1 MKKIEIEIFRF
12 LGKKRKLLR
21 IMKLTFILLTAIFV
35 QVSASVY
42 SQATKFSFDVKN
54 SRVEDI
60 LREIENK
67 SEFRFFYQ
75 REQVDVE
82 RKIDLNV
89 QNETVEK
96 ILEKLFTGQDVL
108 FDVRQD
114 NLILIKTRNAQAGT
128 NSSSFWASQQQKTV
142 TGIVTDQTG
151 QPLPGVT
158 VIIKGTTQG
167 VVSDVNGNFSIPNI
181 PNDATLQFSFVGM
194 KTQEFLVSGKQVIN
208 VTMQEESLG
217 LDEVIVIGYGT
228 AKRQDFTGSVSS
240 LKMENSAVS
249 LLPNT
254 NALESLKG
262 NISGLNIGASNSAG
276 SEPNMLIR
284 GQNSINGNNDPLI
297 VLDGVIYMGSLN
309 DINPNDIASFDIL
322 KDAVSAAAYGSRSA
336 NGVIAITTKRGTSAK
351 PLITFNAS
359 SGIQTWQNQPE
370 MMKGEQ
376 WITVVNAR
384 NQYPKGSTTWMK
396 TGELDNLAA
405 GRETNWLDETT
416 QIGIIQNYQ
425 LAVSGAGKGINYY
438 LSTSYNNN
446 KGVVIGDE
454 FDRISILGK
463 INAEITAWLKIGVDA
478 GFSRRDY
485 SGFAANIGTAQVMSP
500 YGVMFRDDEGRL
512 EKYPY
517 TQSGVNPLWGVDD
530 NTRDN
535 MDIRQNFRLNSYA
548 VVDAPWI
555 KGLNYRIN
563 FLTNLDKNRSGNFYY
578 EDYYVAEGEGLYRY
592 EPSVLVGFLTNANG
606 NLDNN
611 STYSYVFDNILNYKN
626 TFDKHS
632 VEGTLVA
639 TRDYMK
645 YEDINSTGSDFA
657 ANGSTT
663 LGMWG
668 LHKATVQK
676 VNLNAWER
684 ANVGYLGRLSYSYN
698 DKYYLTGS
706 YRRDGASVFGAKNK
720 WANFA
725 AAGAAWRISKENF
738 MSNLTALDDLKLKLS
753 WGQNGNQGIGPYTTL
768 SQVAN
773 GSSGGIRYEFSDKNG
788 IVQYGLIQS
797 TLGNQELGWES
808 TDSWNTGFE
817 SAWLKNNLFVD
828 IDVYHSKTTDQIFT
842 RNIPV
847 MTGFKTVYASM
858 GQINNTG
865 IEATVRSVNIQ
876 NNDLTWT
883 TMVTFWKNNNKLVKL
898 YGEDNDGDGKEDDDI
913 ANSLFI
919 GKSLG
924 AIYGYKQIGI
934 VQEDDTEYI
943 NLTGAAPG
951 APKYQDMDTI
961 PGITSDDRVILGY
974 EKENFRLNISNSVSY
989 KNLELYVM
997 VSGIFGGND
1006 HYMLNN
1012 TQAYLTSGTGLFN
1025 ANMTYKPYWTPENKS
1040 DVYPSAIFA
1049 GDGRFRGLQSRGFV
1063 RLQDITLSYTF
1074 DQPWVKDAKIS
1085 TFKLFIAAKNVATI
1099 TSWDGGDPETGATY
1113 MSNTFPVVS
1122 TYSIGASIS
1131 F

>member
-1 MKKIEIEIFRF
+1 MKNFSIHPLLRSRKA
-12 LGKKRKLLR
+12 KKLLMT
-21 IMKLTFILLTAIFV
+21 MKLTALIMLSSLL
-35 QVSASVY
+35 QVSATVY
-42 SQATKFSFDVKN
+42 SQATKFNFKAENKQV
-54 SRVEDI
+54 VEI
-60 LREIENK
+60 LKEIEETSN
-67 SEFRFFYQ
+67 FRFFYI

-82 RKIDLNV
+82 RRVSVKANGA
-89 QNETVEK
+89 TVEQ
-96 ILEKLFTGQDVL
+96 ILDEMLSAQGVGYKVMD
-108 FDVRQD
+108 D
-114 NLILIKTRNAQAGT
+114 NLVLLSPDKNIRDIESISA
-128 NSSSFWASQQQKTV
+128 QQKTL
-142 TGIVTDQTG
+142 TGTVTDQTG
-151 QPLPGVT
+151 QPIPGVS
-158 VIIKGTTQG
+158 VLVMGTLQG
-167 VVSDVNGNFSIPNI
+167 VVTDVNGNYSIPNT

-194 KTQEFLVSGKQVIN
+194 KSQEIEVSGKQIIN
-208 VTMQEESLG
+208 VTMEEEVLG
-217 LDEVIVIGYGT
+217 LDEVIVIAYGT
-228 AKRQDFTGSVSS
+228 AKRQDFTGSVGS
-240 LKMENSAVS
+240 LKMEGSAVS

-336 NGVIAITTKRGTSAK
+336 NGVIAITTKKGKSGK
-351 PLITFNAS
+351 PVITFNAS
-359 SGIQTWQNQPE
+359 SGVQTWQNQPK

-384 NQYPKGSTTWMK
+384 NQYPEGTTTWMK

-405 GRETNWLDETT
+405 GKETNWLEEAT
-416 QIGIIQNYQ
+416 QTGIIQDYQ

-446 KGVVIGDE
+446 KGVVVGDE

-463 INAEITAWLKIGVDA
+463 INTDITSWLKVGVDA

-500 YGVMFRDDEGRL
+500 YGVMFRDDAGNL

-517 TQSGVNPLWGVDD
+517 TQSGINPLWGVDD

-548 VVDAPWI
+548 VVDVPWV

-563 FLTNLDKNRSGNFYY
+563 FLTNLDKNSSGSFYY

-606 NLDNN
+606 NLDNR

-626 TFDKHS
+626 TFGKHS
-632 VEGTLVA
+632 VEGTFVA

-668 LHKATVQK
+668 LHKSTVQK

-684 ANVGYLGRLSYSYN
+684 SNIGYLGRLSYSYN
-698 DKYYLTGS
+698 EKYYLTGS

-725 AAGAAWRISKENF
+725 AAGAAWKISKENF
-738 MSNLTALDDLKLKLS
+738 MSNLTVLDDLKLKLS

-773 GSSGGIRYEFSDKNG
+773 GSSGGIRYEFSNKPG
-788 IVQYGLIQS
+788 IIQYGLIQS

-808 TDSWNTGFE
+808 TNSWNTGFE
-817 SAWLKNNLFVD
+817 SVWLKNRLFVD
-828 IDVYHSKTTDQIFT
+828 VDIYHSKTTDQIFT

-847 MTGFKTVYASM
+847 MTGFKTVFASM

-865 IEATVRSVNIQ
+865 IEATIRSINIQ
-876 NNDLTWT
+876 KNDLTWS
-883 TMVTFWKNNNKLVKL
+883 TMVTFWKNNNELVKL
-898 YGEDNDGDGKEDDDI
+898 YGEDNNGDGIEDDDI

-934 VQEDDTEYI
+934 VQESDTEYI
-943 NLTGAAPG
+943 KLTGAAPG
-951 APKYQDMDTI
+951 APKYQDTDDE
-961 PGITSDDRVILGY
+961 PGITADDRVILGY
-974 EKENFRLNISNSVSY
+974 TKENFRLNMSNTLSY
-989 KNLELYVM
+989 KNFEFYAM
-997 VSGIFGGND
+997 ISGIFGGND
-1006 HYMLNN
+1006 HYLLNN

-1040 DVYPSAIFA
+1040 DTYPSATFA

-1099 TSWDGGDPETGATY
+1099 TSWEGGDPETGATY

-1122 TYSIGASIS
+1122 TYSIGATIS